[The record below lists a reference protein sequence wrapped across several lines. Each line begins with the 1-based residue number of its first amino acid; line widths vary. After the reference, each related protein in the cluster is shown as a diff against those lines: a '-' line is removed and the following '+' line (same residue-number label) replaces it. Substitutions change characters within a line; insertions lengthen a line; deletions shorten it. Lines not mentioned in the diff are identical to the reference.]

1 MAGKMKLTLDFE
13 LTGEVGPPN
22 DKVFTMSVG
31 VGGLTFSGTGKNKKA
46 ARHAAAS
53 AALANQ
59 ERWYKPPVVRQER
72 EREREREKERSR
84 MRSSSLPQKRP
95 MLRQLE
101 QIRALCL
108 DLTLEMLGNN
118 LERI

>member
-1 MAGKMKLTLDFE
+1 MG

-31 VGGLTFSGTGKNKKA
+31 VAGLTFSGTGKNKKA

-59 ERWYKPPVVRQER
+59 ERWYKPPVVRQFE
-72 EREREREKERSR
+72 EDEYHEEEEEEGEGEGDDQYEEQQPPLKKANVEAAGTDKG
-84 MRSSSLPQKRP
+84 SLPGSHP
-95 MLRQLE
+95 
-101 QIRALCL
+101 
-108 DLTLEMLGNN
+108 GNVKK
-118 LERI
+118 

>member
-1 MAGKMKLTLDFE
+1 MRRRRK
-13 LTGEVGPPN
+13 
-22 DKVFTMSVG
+22 
-31 VGGLTFSGTGKNKKA
+31 
-46 ARHAAAS
+46 
-53 AALANQ
+53 
-59 ERWYKPPVVRQER
+59 
-72 EREREREKERSR
+72 EKEMSR
-84 MRSSSLPQKRP
+84 MKSSSLPQKKP

>member
-1 MAGKMKLTLDFE
+1 MTIFGKKKFHALFPALPWPTRRDGTSHLLFDKLRRRSIIMRRRR
-13 LTGEVGPPN
+13 
-22 DKVFTMSVG
+22 K
-31 VGGLTFSGTGKNKKA
+31 
-46 ARHAAAS
+46 
-53 AALANQ
+53 
-59 ERWYKPPVVRQER
+59 
-72 EREREREKERSR
+72 EKEMSR
-84 MRSSSLPQKRP
+84 MKSSSLPQKRP

>member
-1 MAGKMKLTLDFE
+1 MTIFGKKKFHALFPALPWPTRRDGTSHLLFDKLRRRSIIMRRRR
-13 LTGEVGPPN
+13 
-22 DKVFTMSVG
+22 K
-31 VGGLTFSGTGKNKKA
+31 
-46 ARHAAAS
+46 
-53 AALANQ
+53 
-59 ERWYKPPVVRQER
+59 
-72 EREREREKERSR
+72 EKERCR

-95 MLRQLE
+95 MLRQLD

>member
-1 MAGKMKLTLDFE
+1 MTIFGKKKFHALFPALPWPTRRDGTSHLLFDKLRRRSIIMRRRR
-13 LTGEVGPPN
+13 
-22 DKVFTMSVG
+22 K
-31 VGGLTFSGTGKNKKA
+31 
-46 ARHAAAS
+46 
-53 AALANQ
+53 
-59 ERWYKPPVVRQER
+59 
-72 EREREREKERSR
+72 EKEMSR
-84 MRSSSLPQKRP
+84 MKSSSLPQKKP

>member
-1 MAGKMKLTLDFE
+1 MKLTLDFE

-59 ERWYKPPVVRQER
+59 ERWYKPPVVRQVE
-72 EREREREKERSR
+72 EEEEGEEQDEEQQPPSKKANVEAAGTDKG
-84 MRSSSLPQKRP
+84 SLP
-95 MLRQLE
+95 
-101 QIRALCL
+101 
-108 DLTLEMLGNN
+108 
-118 LERI
+118 

>member
-1 MAGKMKLTLDFE
+1 MTIFGKKNFHALFPALPWPTRRDGTSHLLFDKLRRSIIMRMRR
-13 LTGEVGPPN
+13 
-22 DKVFTMSVG
+22 K
-31 VGGLTFSGTGKNKKA
+31 
-46 ARHAAAS
+46 
-53 AALANQ
+53 
-59 ERWYKPPVVRQER
+59 
-72 EREREREKERSR
+72 EKEKSR